1 METNLNRVFLSIE
14 EMQKLTSYGLDTSD
28 ARYCYVKKNTEEY
41 DGSYEGSLNSSMSV
55 VPYDEFCKTNE
66 NSVIPTYTAEELLNK
81 IPHRL
86 ECFDEELAFDFEMW
100 KSINKEDGNIY
111 WILAF
116 IPDENCPE
124 DIMELNYVINE
135 NLLDAAYEMLLWA
148 LKYNYIK
155 Q

>member
-1 METNLNRVFLSIE
+1 METSLNRVFLSIE
-14 EMQKLTSYGLDTSD
+14 EMQKLESYGLDTSD
-28 ARYCYVKKNTEEY
+28 ARYCYVKKKNHNSEAY
-41 DGSYEGSLNSSMSV
+41 DDENWV
-55 VPYDEFCKTNE
+55 TVPYDEFCKTNE
-66 NSVIPTYTAEELLNK
+66 NSVIPTYTAEELLIK

-124 DIMELNYVINE
+124 DIMELNYVVKE

>member
-1 METNLNRVFLSIE
+1 METSLNRVFLSIE
-14 EMQKLTSYGLDTSD
+14 EMQKLTSYGLNTSD
-28 ARYCYVKKNTEEY
+28 ARYCYVKKKNHNSEAY
-41 DGSYEGSLNSSMSV
+41 DENWLT

-66 NSVIPTYTAEELLNK
+66 DSVIPTYTAEELLSK

-100 KSINKEDGNIY
+100 KSINKEDGNVY

-116 IPDENCPE
+116 MADENCPE
-124 DIMELNYVINE
+124 DIMELNYVVNE

-155 Q
+155 E

>member
-1 METNLNRVFLSIE
+1 METNLNRIFLSIE

-28 ARYCYVKKNTEEY
+28 AIYCYVKKKTDEHDRENWFT
-41 DGSYEGSLNSSMSV
+41 
-55 VPYDEFCKTNE
+55 VPYDEFCKRNE
-66 NSVIPTYTAEELLNK
+66 NSAVPTYTAEELLNK

-86 ECFDEELAFDFEMW
+86 ECFDDELAFDFEMW

-116 IPDENCPE
+116 MPDENCPE
-124 DIMELNYVINE
+124 DIMELNYVIKE
-135 NLLDAAYEMLLWA
+135 NLLDAAYEMLLWT

>member
-1 METNLNRVFLSIE
+1 METNLNRIFLSIE

-28 ARYCYVKKNTEEY
+28 AKYCYVKKKTEAHDDEKW
-41 DGSYEGSLNSSMSV
+41 STI
-55 VPYDEFCKTNE
+55 PYDEFCKTNE
-66 NSVIPTYTAEELLNK
+66 NSVSPTYTAEELLSK

-86 ECFDEELAFDFEMW
+86 VCFDEELAFGFEMW
-100 KSINKEDGNIY
+100 KSFNKEDGNIY

-116 IPDENCPE
+116 MPDENCPD
-124 DIMELNYVINE
+124 DIMELNYVIKE
-135 NLLDAAYEMLLWA
+135 NLLDAAYEMLLWS

>member
-14 EMQKLTSYGLDTSD
+14 DMQKLTSYGLDTSD
-28 ARYCYVKKNTEEY
+28 ARYCYVKKKTEAY
-41 DGSYEGSLNSSMSV
+41 DENWV
-55 VPYDEFCKTNE
+55 TVPYDEICKINE
-66 NSVIPTYTAEELLNK
+66 NSAIPTYTAEELLNK

-86 ECFDEELAFDFEMW
+86 ECFDEELSFDFEMW

-116 IPDENCPE
+116 MPDENCP
-124 DIMELNYVINE
+124 DTIMELNYVVSE

>member
-14 EMQKLTSYGLDTSD
+14 EMQKLASYGLNTSD
-28 ARYCYVKKNTEEY
+28 AKYCYVKKNDYNSEVY
-41 DGSYEGSLNSSMSV
+41 DENWAI

-66 NSVIPTYTAEELLNK
+66 NSVIPTYTAEELLSK

-116 IPDENCPE
+116 MPDENCPD

-135 NLLDAAYEMLLWA
+135 NLLDAAYEMLLWT

>member
-1 METNLNRVFLSIE
+1 METNINRVFLSIE

-28 ARYCYVKKNTEEY
+28 ARYCYVKKKDYHSEAY
-41 DGSYEGSLNSSMSV
+41 DENWLT
-55 VPYDEFCKTNE
+55 VPYDDFCKTNE
-66 NSVIPTYTAEELLNK
+66 NSAIPTYTAEELLNK

-86 ECFDEELAFDFEMW
+86 ECFDEELSFNFEMW

-116 IPDENCPE
+116 MPDENCPD
-124 DIMELNYVINE
+124 DIMELNYVIKE
-135 NLLDAAYEMLLWA
+135 NLLNAAYEMLLWT

>member
-14 EMQKLTSYGLDTSD
+14 DMQKLTSYGLDTSD
-28 ARYCYVKKNTEEY
+28 ARYCYVKKKTETY
-41 DGSYEGSLNSSMSV
+41 DENLV
-55 VPYDEFCKTNE
+55 IVPYDEFCNTNE
-66 NSVIPTYTAEELLNK
+66 NSVVPTYTAEELLNK

-86 ECFDEELAFDFEMW
+86 ECFDEELSFDFEMW
-100 KSINKEDGNIY
+100 KSINKEDDKIY

-116 IPDENCPE
+116 MPDENCPD
-124 DIMELNYVINE
+124 DIMELNYVVNE

>member
-1 METNLNRVFLSIE
+1 METNLNRIFLSIE
-14 EMQKLTSYGLDTSD
+14 EMRELTSYGLDTSD
-28 ARYCYVKKNTEEY
+28 AKYCYVKKKNYHPEAY
-41 DGSYEGSLNSSMSV
+41 DDENWFT

-66 NSVIPTYTAEELLNK
+66 KSVIPTYTAEELLSK

-100 KSINKEDGNIY
+100 KSINKEDDIIY

-124 DIMELNYVINE
+124 DIMELNYIIKE
-135 NLLDAAYEMLLWA
+135 N
-148 LKYNYIK
+148 
-155 Q
+155 